1 MAARLE
7 RVLERLP
14 VIQHSGGQFCILMNL
29 YRVLTGIPR
38 RNEQR
43 GAAHLI
49 AIEFLLFITRRD
61 AVDLGQYP
69 YLEQMHQLGL
79 RSIEFAVCDSSACA
93 HPLGFAGA
101 DDGPGAHAV
110 FVFER
115 SLEDVC
121 DDFHAPMRMPG
132 KSLSRSDAVFRAHA
146 KRADTHTVGDTVAT
160 ERKRATRV
168 EPAIIG
174 V

>member
-38 RNEQR
+38 RNEQP

-49 AIEFLLFITRRD
+49 AIEFLLLITRRD

-69 YLEQMHQLGL
+69 YLEQMHRLGL
-79 RSIEFAVCDSSACA
+79 RSIAFAVCDSSACA

-101 DDGPGAHAV
+101 DDGLGAHAI

-115 SLEDVC
+115 SFENVR
-121 DDFHAPMRMPG
+121 DDFRVPMWMPG
-132 KSLSRSDAVFRAHA
+132 KSFVR
-146 KRADTHTVGDTVAT
+146 
-160 ERKRATRV
+160 
-168 EPAIIG
+168 
-174 V
+174 